1 MTHSRNI
8 KLKFPLLLNKKTRF
22 IFFAASCLLFLL
34 TCILISTYR
43 PYIYQYSINDY
54 HFADTCTN
62 ILAVPTASCFCIS
75 INKQLNYNIYLYV
88 SCICIGFILYE
99 FIGFT
104 YDIFDIIATILS
116 AIPTTILLEVILKK
130 TKLYQLDSYE

>member
-1 MTHSRNI
+1 MTHYRNI
-8 KLKFPLLLNKKTRF
+8 KLKFPLLLQKKTRF
-22 IFFAASCLLFLL
+22 SFFATSCLLFLITYIL
-34 TCILISTYR
+34 TSTYR
-43 PYIYQYSINDY
+43 PYIYQHSIDDY

-62 ILAVPTASCFCIS
+62 ILAVPTATCFCIS

-88 SCICIGFILYE
+88 SSICLGFILYE

-116 AIPTTILLEVILKK
+116 AIPTAILLEIILKK
-130 TKLYQLDSYE
+130 QDYTSRFL